1 MTTKR
6 TAWAILP
13 LALCLA
19 LWWILSF
26 LNHARVIPTPPET
39 ARALLEIL
47 RQSDSWMTL
56 LATLLRGVLGL
67 AAGGAL
73 AIATGIYCG
82 RHPRLHDAVTP
93 VITLVQSCPPIV
105 WISLLLVWLSIG
117 GTVPLVV
124 VFLSVFPVLFV
135 NTATATRSLDPRWFE
150 LARVYRFSPWRRL
163 RGIILPGIS
172 QGLAA
177 GFSYAL
183 GITWKVTATA
193 EFFGAQDGIGAKIYS
208 CYREMALPQLFA
220 WTLLIALIGV
230 VIEAL
235 LIKRFRS
242 LSR

>member
-1 MTTKR
+1 MTKTKNKF
-6 TAWAILP
+6 WAILP

-19 LWWILSF
+19 LWWILSW

-39 ARALLEIL
+39 ACALGKIL
-47 RQSDSWMTL
+47 TDSECWKDL
-56 LATLLRGVLGL
+56 LATILRGLLGL
-67 AAGGAL
+67 ACGGLL
-73 AIATGIYCG
+73 AITTGIFCG
-82 RHPRLHDAVTP
+82 RHPRLHDAVSP

-117 GTVPLVV
+117 GAVPFTV

-135 NTATATRSLDPRWFE
+135 NTATATRGLDERWFE
-150 LARVYRFSPWRRL
+150 LAKVYRFSRWKRL
-163 RGIILPGIS
+163 WGIILPGIA

-193 EFFGAQDGIGAKIYS
+193 EFFGAQNGIGARIYQ

-220 WTLLIALIGV
+220 WTLLIALVGV
-230 VIEAL
+230 VIEIL
-235 LIKRFRS
+235 LVKKIRRK
-242 LSR
+242 